1 MRGFMKLIAAL
12 MTLLFALVSM
22 AQELS
27 YPELNVTPR
36 ASKRI
41 KLEVSDEASHNF
53 KSFLPIQVSA
63 LTTIAAGFSLSG
75 KVEDHLA
82 TNPGDTVDDGD
93 KAAPSIAMGV
103 GALWI
108 AATTWAAASYRPY
121 NNGYVKLKSQMKK
134 MGKMSKRDMLT
145 IERLAEEEI
154 NSLAKMGMRL
164 RWLSFA
170 TNAGIASM
178 LNSSNAQK
186 TEDQEGAAF
195 VANLSMVTALAPLF
209 FKTRWEHVADEQE
222 KYKKKIYA
230 PVSMTPILTDPTKT
244 VAATGFNLLWTY

>member
-1 MRGFMKLIAAL
+1 
-12 MTLLFALVSM
+12 MTLLVATTVG
-22 AQELS
+22 AQDLS
-27 YPELNVTPR
+27 YPELHVTPR
-36 ASKRI
+36 ASARI
-41 KLEVSDEASHNF
+41 KMEMQDEASNNF
-53 KSFLPIQVSA
+53 KSFMAIQVSA
-63 LTTIAAGFSLSG
+63 LTTIAAGYMLSG
-75 KVEDHLA
+75 KVEDHLDD
-82 TNPGDTVDDGD
+82 NPTDTVDDGD
-93 KAAPSIAMGV
+93 KAAPTIAMGI

-108 AATTWAAASYRPY
+108 GATAWAAASYRPY
-121 NNGYVKLKSQMKK
+121 KSAYIDTKKRMKK

-170 TNAGIASM
+170 TNAGLVSM
-178 LNSSNAQK
+178 LNSANAQK

-195 VANLSMVTALAPLF
+195 VANLAMVTALAPLF

-230 PVSMTPILTDPTKT
+230 PVAMTPILRDPTNT
-244 VAATGFNLLWTY
+244 VAATGINLLWRF